1 MEGAYFLKN
10 NTLESFSEQQLVDC
24 STDKGNAGCNGGLMD
39 LAFQY
44 AETALMETE
53 TAYPYTGKDGSCH
66 AQGGIAQV
74 TDYVDITKNDPEAL
88 VEAL

>member
-1 MEGAYFLKN
+1 
-10 NTLESFSEQQLVDC
+10 
-24 STDKGNAGCNGGLMD
+24 MD